1 MGIQELLLHFHPT
14 FGAVIIPAL
23 TLAALVALPYLRN
36 DMEDS
41 TGVWF
46 RSARGRRLVLI
57 SLPVG
62 VLSTAAFVVINEYW
76 LDITSSLSFVPTSI
90 SYGVAPLGIGMAGV
104 LGYGRLLCRRGAA
117 RSETRMALF
126 TLVLAAFIT
135 LTVIGVFFR
144 GENMALEFPWEVSP

>member
-36 DMEDS
+36 DMEGS

-46 RSARGRRLVLI
+46 RSARGRRLVAI

-76 LDITSSLSFVPTSI
+76 LDLTSSLSFVPTSI
-90 SYGVAPLGIGMAGV
+90 SYGVAPLGIVLAGV
-104 LGYGRLLCRRGAA
+104 LGYGRLLRRRGAA

-144 GENMALEFPWEVSP
+144 GEGMALKLP